1 MFNSYYNAY
10 QTPYNAFNQPFTA
23 QSTQGNIFSYVNGL
37 EGAKAFLMPPNGK
50 AVLMDSDNPIFYF
63 KSSNEMG
70 QSSIRIF
77 RFEEIKENENNVT
90 YASEEEI
97 KALKERVDNLEKTLK
112 KEEQNNG

>member
-70 QSSIRIF
+70 QSSIRKL
-77 RFEEIKENENNVT
+77 EKIKENKNNIA

-97 KALKERVDNLEKTLK
+97 KALKERVDNLEKNLK
-112 KEEQNNG
+112 KEE